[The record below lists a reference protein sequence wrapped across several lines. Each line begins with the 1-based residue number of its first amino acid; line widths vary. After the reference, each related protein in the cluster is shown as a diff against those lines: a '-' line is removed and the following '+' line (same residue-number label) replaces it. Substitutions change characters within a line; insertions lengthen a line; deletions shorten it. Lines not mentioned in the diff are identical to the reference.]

1 MQADTEEQIV
11 RVRPLMRG
19 CAAGLL
25 FTAMMSVPI
34 SANLMA
40 GRTVDAA
47 LLTWITPFAVG
58 AALLPLHL
66 RVGKVVLWSALYVT
80 AGAALIGICLM
91 LGLVS
96 FSGFTRSFADTGA
109 DLEQQFGT
117 VIYVVGVFV
126 ALPSIGV
133 KARRLGF
140 DWSWS

>member
-1 MQADTEEQIV
+1 MQADREEQIV

-19 CAAGLL
+19 LAAGLL
-25 FTAMMSVPI
+25 FAAMMSVPI

-40 GRTVDAA
+40 GRTADAA

-66 RVGKVVLWSALYVT
+66 RAGKLVLWSALYVT
-80 AGAALIGICLM
+80 AGAALIGISLM

-109 DLEQQFGT
+109 DLEQQFGA
-117 VIYVVGVFV
+117 VIYAVGVFV